1 MNRDKRKI
9 RNIEETT
16 NSIVEEQSDYDELHD
31 WVIEY

>member
-9 RNIEETT
+9 RNIEEA
-16 NSIVEEQSDYDELHD
+16 NSIEQSDNDELHD